1 MKSILNQLAR
11 NTKLLPED
19 LSAAILAGNTPP
31 TEEIVLHLVIAG
43 MDAYFVT
50 INDPMASK
58 RERCIAHLGLAA
70 TFLSAMAVMGKGEAE
85 RQCGVPTA
93 TLQDGE
99 L

>member
-1 MKSILNQLAR
+1 MNNLLRQLAR
-11 NTKLLPED
+11 NTGLLPEN
-19 LSAAILAGNTPP
+19 LSAPIMEGNTPP
-31 TEEIVLHLVIAG
+31 VEEIVLHLVIAG

-50 INDPMASK
+50 INDPMTSK

-70 TFLSAMAVMGKGEAE
+70 AFLSAMAVVGEGGAE
-85 RQCGVPTA
+85 KQCGVPTA

>member
-19 LSAAILAGNTPP
+19 MAKAILAGNKPP
-31 TEEIVLHLVIAG
+31 LEEIVLHLVIAG

-50 INDPMASK
+50 INDPMTSK

-70 TFLSAMAVMGKGEAE
+70 AFLSAMAVVGEGEAKKE
-85 RQCGVPTA
+85 
-93 TLQDGE
+93 
-99 L
+99 

>member
-1 MKSILNQLAR
+1 
-11 NTKLLPED
+11 
-19 LSAAILAGNTPP
+19 
-31 TEEIVLHLVIAG
+31 

-50 INDPMASK
+50 INDPMTSK

-70 TFLSAMAVMGKGEAE
+70 AFLSALAVLGEAE
-85 RQCGVPTA
+85 NQCGVPTT

>member
-1 MKSILNQLAR
+1 MKRILDQLAR
-11 NTKLLPED
+11 STLLPDD
-19 LSAAILAGNTPP
+19 LAKPILAGNTPP
-31 TEEIVLHLVIAG
+31 LEEIVLHLVIAG

-50 INDPMASK
+50 INDPMTSK

-70 TFLSAMAVMGKGEAE
+70 AFLSALAVLGEAE
-85 RQCGVPTA
+85 NQCGVPTT

>member
-1 MKSILNQLAR
+1 MNSLLRQLG
-11 NTKLLPED
+11 NSTLLPDD
-19 LSAAILAGNTPP
+19 LTAAILAGNTPP
-31 TEEIVLHLVIAG
+31 IEEIVLHLVITG

-50 INDPMASK
+50 INDAMSSK

-70 TFLSAMAVMGKGEAE
+70 AFLSALAVLGEAE
-85 RQCGVPTA
+85 KQCGVPTA